1 MSALASNILAA
12 VIFGVIGVALFGA
25 AFVLVDKLTPGR
37 LWDLLCHER
46 GTPLA
51 IFLGAVMLGLAII
64 IAAAIH

>member
-1 MSALASNILAA
+1 MSTLTSNILAA
-12 VIFGVIGVALFGA
+12 VVFGVLGIALFA
-25 AFVLVDKLTPGR
+25 VAFVLVDKLTPGR
-37 LWDLLCHER
+37 LWDQLCHER